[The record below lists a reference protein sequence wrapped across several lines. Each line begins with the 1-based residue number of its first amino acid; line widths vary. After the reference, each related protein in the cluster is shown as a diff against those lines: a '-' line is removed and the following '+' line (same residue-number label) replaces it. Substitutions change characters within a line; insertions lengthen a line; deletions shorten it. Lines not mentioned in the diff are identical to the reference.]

1 MTERRHT
8 TIRPVPPYDFA
19 LTAAY
24 HTYFQGRSGADVF
37 EDGVYRRLLEFDG
50 RPALVSVR
58 STGRLAAPELSLELA
73 GQGLT
78 GQHHQQAAAQV
89 AWMLGAGL
97 PLTPFYERAAADPPL
112 AGLVREFH
120 GLHPPR
126 TPTLFEALTLAV
138 LGQQIAAGVA
148 RTLRRRLIE
157 TYGISAEFGGETYYA
172 FPRPETIVAAPP
184 EELRQLKLSG
194 RKAEYIQNLAAAALN
209 GPGGDA
215 ARPDEAGLS
224 GNAAKPGAAE
234 LEGCIDK
241 PGDVASGV
249 EAARPDSTPQD
260 GLESLAQLP
269 DAELTARL
277 TALRGIGHWTAQWAL
292 VRGLARPD
300 ALPLGDLAL
309 RRAVSRLYRRN
320 AETTDAQVAETA
332 ERWRPYRTYATV
344 YLFAALRRGMV

>member
-1 MTERRHT
+1 MTERRYT

-172 FPRPETIVAAPP
+172 FPRPETLAAAPP

-194 RKAEYIQNLAAAALN
+194 RKAEYIQNIAAAARNTPGDTGAAVGATESDGDETWRDGAGL
-209 GPGGDA
+209 GGDA
-215 ARPDEAGLS
+215 ARLGV
-224 GNAAKPGAAE
+224 AA
-234 LEGCIDK
+234 
-241 PGDVASGV
+241 
-249 EAARPDSTPQD
+249 QD

-300 ALPLGDLAL
+300 ALPVGDLAL
-309 RRAVSRLYRRN
+309 RRAVSRLYRHN